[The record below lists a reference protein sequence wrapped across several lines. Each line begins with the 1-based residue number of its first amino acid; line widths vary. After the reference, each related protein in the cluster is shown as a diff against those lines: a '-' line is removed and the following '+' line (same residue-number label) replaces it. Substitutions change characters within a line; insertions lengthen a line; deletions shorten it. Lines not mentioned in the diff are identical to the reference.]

1 LRTSETGSLETASS
15 SGESG
20 ANSTS
25 ARWFTSPR
33 WARLPLLTWIM
44 FLKFLDDLEI
54 ERDEDAERYGW
65 CKPPNWRRC
74 QNGAHGQRVSAE

>member
-1 LRTSETGSLETASS
+1 
-15 SGESG
+15 
-20 ANSTS
+20 
-25 ARWFTSPR
+25 
-33 WARLPLLTWIM
+33 M